1 MGTLVRDNCFVDE
14 RDVSGADSRRGL
26 AGPTWELQG
35 RQRRLFDALRA
46 KDPKFAS
53 MYQGALQV
61 LADEENPDRLALS
74 AHGFRELMEKMG
86 PDRGQTMNAK
96 LQELRKS
103 WDSACDWSD
112 SFDEGEWQGEAIDGP
127 LRDFLGTLV
136 EFFES
141 MKKHVQALKKG
152 FRQLMRELDP
162 YPSGPPQ
169 DLEEIRVS
177 EWERSYIFFQ
187 SVCHHRKKATLDEVQ
202 ERVDAIETLL
212 HDYLVPR
219 TFEVHTELDALIEE
233 GERDAN
239 A

>member
-1 MGTLVRDNCFVDE
+1 
-14 RDVSGADSRRGL
+14 
-26 AGPTWELQG
+26 
-35 RQRRLFDALRA
+35 
-46 KDPKFAS
+46 

-61 LADEENPDRLALS
+61 LADEENSDRLALS

-103 WDSACDWSD
+103 WDSACDRSE
-112 SFDEGEWQGEAIDGP
+112 SFDQGEWRGGAIDGP
-127 LRDFLGTLV
+127 LREFLAVLV

-141 MKKHVQALKKG
+141 MKTHVQSLKKG
-152 FRQLMRELDP
+152 FQQLMRDLDP

-169 DLEEIRVS
+169 DLEEIRVN
-177 EWERSYIFFQ
+177 EWQRSYRFFQ
-187 SVCHHRKKATLDEVQ
+187 NVCHHRKIATPDGFR

-212 HDYLVPR
+212 HDYLAPR
-219 TFEVHTELDALIEE
+219 TFDVHTELDALIEE